1 MKNSTQKV
9 LLSEAQIDRRVE
21 ELAGEI
27 SAEYRGKKVL
37 LVCVLKGAVVF
48 ASDLMRRLKVAVEI
62 DFMAVSSYGSETAS
76 SGAVRILKD
85 LDSSIRGK
93 DLLIVED
100 IVDTGLTLDY
110 ICKNLLIRKPSSLKV
125 VTLSIN
131 RPGGKLNLPQISVA
145 SRSPIILLSVMVWIL
160 TRITASCPASIFF
173 SQGTRAEQVLSGGFR
188 RAHLCCLWDN
198 GMLE

>member
-27 SAEYRGKKVL
+27 SAEYRGKKIL

-110 ICKNLLIRKPSSLKV
+110 ICKNLLSRKPSSLKV
-125 VTLSIN
+125 VTLLDKPARRKVEFTPDFCGFEIPDYFVVGYGLDFDEN
-131 RPGGKLNLPQISVA
+131 YRQLPGIH
-145 SRSPIILLSVMVWIL
+145 ILQ
-160 TRITASCPASIFF
+160 P
-173 SQGTRAEQVLSGGFR
+173 GNKG
-188 RAHLCCLWDN
+188 
-198 GMLE
+198 